1 MKQRSRSHNVKTIND
16 AANPLRKGINGFYLS
31 ISEEWQRISLPR
43 VLFVANNSAKNHA
56 RGDVQTA
63 LRGEQQRNAFSVVG
77 RMSFTNT
84 YSTVI
89 VKKCKRR
96 KGKKGKRKRKN
107 RSSQK
112 KVADRK
118 KPPHQEIKVEGN
130 NVGRPLD
137 N

>member
-1 MKQRSRSHNVKTIND
+1 
-16 AANPLRKGINGFYLS
+16 
-31 ISEEWQRISLPR
+31 
-43 VLFVANNSAKNHA
+43 
-56 RGDVQTA
+56 
-63 LRGEQQRNAFSVVG
+63 
-77 RMSFTNT
+77 MSFTNT